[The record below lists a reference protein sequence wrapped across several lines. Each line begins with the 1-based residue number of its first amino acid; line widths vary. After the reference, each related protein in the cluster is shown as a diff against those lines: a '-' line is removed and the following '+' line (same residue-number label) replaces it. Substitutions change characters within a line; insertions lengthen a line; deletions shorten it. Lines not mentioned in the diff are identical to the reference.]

1 MTYMDSIEA
10 PVVVGMSNYIS
21 ILHVEKSGSPG
32 LTPTSVFHQDTV
44 ESTCVSAQF
53 LQTPTQYQ
61 LPRYRIVSTR
71 PQFTPCLHLTLLPY
85 DTASVDQEST
95 IKHTPDYC
103 VLTATIKFLLS
114 AHCIV

>member
-1 MTYMDSIEA
+1 MDSIEA

-61 LPRYRIVSTR
+61 LPGYRIVSNR
-71 PQFTPCLHLTLLPY
+71 PQFTPYLHVALLPY

-95 IKHTPDYC
+95 ISTL
-103 VLTATIKFLLS
+103 LTTVFSLLQFNFS
-114 AHCIV
+114 SLPIALSN